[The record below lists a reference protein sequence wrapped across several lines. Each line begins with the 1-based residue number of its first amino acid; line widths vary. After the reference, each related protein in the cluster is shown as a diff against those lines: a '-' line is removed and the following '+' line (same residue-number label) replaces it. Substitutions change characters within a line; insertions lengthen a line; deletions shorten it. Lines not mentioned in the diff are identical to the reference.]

1 MESSKGKPIQQ
12 SVREVAPQLS
22 TYSAV
27 TPLKRCK
34 KDTERH
40 GVLSSLVDRFAEG
53 VSSNMNKVSQNTS
66 LQDTLP
72 NGHISS

>member
-12 SVREVAPQLS
+12 SAREVAPKLS

-27 TPLKRCK
+27 TPLKRGK
-34 KDTERH
+34 KGTERH
-40 GVLSSLVDRFAEG
+40 GLLSLLVSQFAGG
-53 VSSNMNKVSQNTS
+53 VSSSMNEVSQNTS
-66 LQDTLP
+66 LRDTLP

>member
-27 TPLKRCK
+27 TPLKRNK
-34 KDTERH
+34 KGTERH
-40 GVLSSLVDRFAEG
+40 GVLSLLIDQLTEG
-53 VSSNMNKVSQNTS
+53 VSSSMNEVSQNTS
-66 LQDTLP
+66 LRDTLP